1 MLAKR
6 TNSAPKMALHSQVIS
21 FIITLVLYLVQGA
34 GATINFQ
41 KCCTQVPVP
50 VNLKPFQWDA
60 CHAEYNASETDPRKM
75 YAPAIITTYVWCR
88 ENCEAGHGGFQLS
101 QTDQWLTPLAA
112 WIIPASALLFLL
124 PISEHLKSNKQIYG
138 RTLKK
143 KIISHYINNWLH
155 PMIEYAQIL
164 GDPASAFNGS
174 LAEMIADWNMC
185 LSLHRPTNGKR
196 ERDLILTVILVEQ
209 AAFSCHPTRNALEL
223 MACSERVREYSKT
236 ACKVIWS
243 ARKKFN
249 TSVVLP
255 VALYIGVAAAVF
267 YDACQ
272 KLGDNGTS

>member
-1 MLAKR
+1 
-6 TNSAPKMALHSQVIS
+6 MATTCLRSQVRS
-21 FIITLVLYLVQGA
+21 FVITLALCLFQGA
-34 GATINFQ
+34 RAAVDFQ
-41 KCCTQVPVP
+41 KCCTQVPVSQ
-50 VNLKPFQWDA
+50 NLKPFQWDA
-60 CHAEYNASETDPRKM
+60 CHAQFNASETDPRKI

-88 ENCEAGHGGFQLS
+88 EHCEKGGGFQLS
-101 QTDQWLTPLAA
+101 DTDQWLTPLAA

-124 PISEHLKSNKQIYG
+124 PISEHLKSNKQVYG
-138 RTLKK
+138 RSLGKK
-143 KIISHYINNWLH
+143 VISHYINNWLH

-174 LAEMIADWNMC
+174 LAEMIADLNMC

-196 ERDLILTVILVEQ
+196 ERELILTVILVEQ
-209 AAFSCHPTRNALEL
+209 AAISCHPTRNALEL
-223 MACSERVREYSKT
+223 IACSDRAREYSKT

-255 VALYIGVAAAVF
+255 VAFYIGVAAAVF